1 MRVIFMTLGV
11 IGFIGL
17 QTSCSNVGK
26 GKTGF
31 NLFTIQQDRELGAQV
46 AMELE
51 SNPQEY
57 PILDSVRNVAAYKY
71 IYDMRDKILN
81 SGKVIHKDEFQ
92 WRIRIIR
99 DDKTLNAF
107 CTPGGYIYVYTGL
120 IKFLDAED
128 QLAGVMGH
136 EIAHADFRHSTRQ
149 ITQMYGLQMLLNV
162 LAGDRE
168 ALKTVT
174 GGLIGLRFSR
184 KHETEADEASVH
196 YLCPTEWDAAGGA
209 KFFKKITELGGVNP
223 PEFLSTHPSPDNRI
237 DNFYNIKLAQGCAGD
252 KENKERYEQFKAM
265 LPQ

>member
-1 MRVIFMTLGV
+1 MKTSIFYGG
-11 IGFIGL
+11 IIGL
-17 QTSCSNVGK
+17 LLAVSACSDVQSGR
-26 GKTGF
+26 TGF
-31 NLFTIQQDRELGAQV
+31 NLFTLQQDRELGAQV
-46 AMELE
+46 AAEIE

-57 PILDSVRNVAAYKY
+57 PILDSASFPAAYGY
-71 IYDMRDKILN
+71 IYEMRDKILN
-81 SGKVIHKDEFQ
+81 SGKVIHKNEFL

-99 DDKTLNAF
+99 DDNTLNAF

-184 KHETEADEASVH
+184 SHETEADEASVH
-196 YLCPTEWDAAGGA
+196 YLCPTDWDAAGGA
-209 KFFKKITELGGVNP
+209 KFFQKLTEGGGVNP
-223 PEFLSTHPSPDNRI
+223 PEFLSTHPNPDNRI
-237 DNFYNIKLAQGCAGD
+237 ENFYNIKTAQGCKGD
-252 KENKERYEQFKAM
+252 QENRTRYAQFKNM
-265 LPQ
+265 LPS